1 VAELTSNETDLAE
14 AHPDDY
20 IVCNVMG
27 LENKDREAWTT
38 LCEAYGRL
46 PKTIITETREEKR
59 ARIFFPTG

>member
-1 VAELTSNETDLAE
+1 
-14 AHPDDY
+14 
-20 IVCNVMG
+20 MG